1 MNCRTLRTS
10 ARPFALAAA
19 LVVGS
24 VGIAGCSVPGET
36 KREPSK
42 APPITSEPAPVAESI
57 AKYDALTAE
66 LVAALEEKMPGI
78 TWAVDDTADLSP
90 AQDGRCMLYLQ
101 SMQSS
106 ADIVEPS
113 RNFEDLFAAA
123 DPVLEKHGF
132 PAFNGIDPVPGG
144 WVVTRSTDAV
154 GATLSIRSKFPA
166 YLELTVPVK
175 SESCDPKEIPAS

>member
-1 MNCRTLRTS
+1 MNCRMLRTS

-24 VGIAGCSVPGET
+24 VGIAGCSAPGET

-42 APPITSEPAPVAESI
+42 APPITSEPAPVAESS

-78 TWAVDDTADLSP
+78 TWAVDDTADMSP
-90 AQDGRCMLYLQ
+90 AQDRRCMLYPK

-132 PAFNGIDPVPGG
+132 PAFDGIDPVPGG

-175 SESCDPKEIPAS
+175 SETCDPKEIPAS